1 MSQLYSQE
9 TGNRLKIGSFILTNF
24 YIVLKAAKNSLFDH
38 LLLCSGGPRRVVL
51 LLPDGNLMVTEVDEE
66 QFAALE
72 FEK

>member
-1 MSQLYSQE
+1 MKIDWFAVQKFLA
-9 TGNRLKIGSFILTNF
+9 RLFLFFDDFIFCL
-24 YIVLKAAKNSLFDH
+24 
-38 LLLCSGGPRRVVL
+38 GGPRRVVL